1 MLFVISYHRIPWIT
15 ISYTFCNKAKETLP
29 IKSQTF
35 KDYRG
40 YVNKVLLKCQRKKYS
55 TWRTQ
60 TVPAGSDPASKLQ
73 FCSTKGND
81 ISPWPNQG
89 SVRRGSPSPWPS
101 HWRDPRPLRAC
112 VWAQSCPTL
121 WVRGLWPS
129 RVLRPWNF
137 SGKNIGVGAISSSR
151 RIFLTRVT
159 NLRFLRLLHCRRILY
174 QLNNL
179 GSHGPWD
186 LPPTA
191 PGSWPPQRLL
201 FLLSTQS
208 GCPPI
213 HCICWNPIQ
222 AFGAFISFKDMPLL
236 SQQIGTL
243 FLLKSHRSF
252 PQLFYDIIFCLKP
265 WLLVPYFSY

>member
-1 MLFVISYHRIPWIT
+1 MALGGLRESQQALTQLQNFNFAPPKVMTSHLDQIKAQLDMGVQALGPATGGIHGPCVHVCGLSCVRLFVSPWIV
-15 ISYTFCNKAKETLP
+15 A
-29 IKSQTF
+29 
-35 KDYRG
+35 
-40 YVNKVLLKCQRKKYS
+40 
-55 TWRTQ
+55 
-60 TVPAGSDPASKLQ
+60 LQ
-73 FCSTKGND
+73 G
-81 ISPWPNQG
+81 P
-89 SVRRGSPSPWPS
+89 PSME
-101 HWRDPRPLRAC
+101 
-112 VWAQSCPTL
+112 
-121 WVRGLWPS
+121 
-129 RVLRPWNF
+129 F

-159 NLRFLRLLHCRRILY
+159 NLHLLRLLHCRRILY

-208 GCPPI
+208 GCPPV

-222 AFGAFISFKDMPLL
+222 AFRAFVSFKDMPLL